1 MTAEIFVDT
10 NIWLYANSNARE
22 DRAKREIAREVIRR
36 RGVGLSTQVMQEF
49 YDAAVRKMRLN
60 IAPEAALEILRR
72 MGPFP
77 ILSVS
82 REFVLRAVEIH
93 QRYQLRYYD
102 AAIVAAA
109 LELGASQLVSEDF
122 CAHQAFGRL
131 TVVNPFHA
139 E

>member
-10 NIWLYANSNARE
+10 NIWLYASSNARE

-72 MGPFP
+72 MG
-77 ILSVS
+77 LSRSS
-82 REFVLRAVEIH
+82 RFLGNSSCVRLRFTS
-93 QRYQLRYYD
+93 
-102 AAIVAAA
+102 AINSVTTM
-109 LELGASQLVSEDF
+109 LPSLLQPWNLGHRSSFRKISAPTKLL
-122 CAHQAFGRL
+122 AGWL
-131 TVVNPFHA
+131 
-139 E
+139 

>member
-10 NIWLYANSNARE
+10 NIWLYASSNARE

-60 IAPEAALEILRR
+60 IVPEAALEILRR

-77 ILSVS
+77 VLSVS
-82 REFVLRAVEIH
+82 RELVLRAVEIH

-102 AAIVAAA
+102 AAIVGAAM
-109 LELGASQLVSEDF
+109 ELGASQLVSEDF
-122 CAHQAFGRL
+122 SAHQAFGRL
-131 TVVNPFHA
+131 AVVNPFGA
-139 E
+139 D